1 MIDRKTIDC
10 ERKVR
15 MKQCQPAEN
24 ETIYPL
30 EMRLIFDIVS

>member
-1 MIDRKTIDC
+1 MKDRKTIDS
-10 ERKVR
+10 ERKVG
-15 MKQCQPAEN
+15 MKQCQPVEN